1 MSDGEALLAYRMAQ
15 AKETL
20 ADAKQMMQANLSPR
34 SIANSA
40 YYAMFYALLGLFLG
54 SNVHLKTSKHVGVI
68 SIFDREFIHSGK
80 VDVKY
85 SKALHKVFDLRLESD
100 YRELVDI
107 SVQDATDAV
116 SLAEEFLQM
125 ALSFVEKGVGL

>member
-1 MSDGEALLAYRMAQ
+1 MSDREALLAYRVGQ

-20 ADAKQMMQANLSPR
+20 ADAKEMMQAKLSPR
-34 SIANSA
+34 SITNRA
-40 YYAMFYALLGLFLG
+40 YYTMFYTLLALFLG
-54 SNVHLKTSKHVGVI
+54 SGIHLKTSKHVGVI
-68 SIFDREFIHSGK
+68 SIFDREFVHTGK

-100 YRELVDI
+100 YRELADI
-107 SVQDATDAV
+107 SVQDATEAL

-125 ALSFVEKGVGL
+125 ALSFIEKAGL